1 MIDENKEIEI
11 FETSEIKEINFSNIE
26 DILIVKDEL
35 KPRSK
40 IVNIPS
46 SAIHI
51 ENDVSLLQKKLW
63 FELIY
68 HAFPNMG
75 KEKKVHEIPLSKLR
89 ELLGYDEDTSN
100 DQQLKDAL
108 KKLRDTPVNWNIFNK
123 DKLNAWE
130 SFSLLAGCHIPKN
143 SGVCY
148 YDFSAFLERRF
159 LAMGEEAYVKI
170 DLIISNKFQSK
181 HSLSLYCLAL
191 DYLIIKMGYSE
202 KKFSLEEIRKYLA
215 IKEGEY
221 KLTANFND
229 RVILPAEK
237 EINEISDLK
246 IEILPLKYGRKIAGY
261 KLCMG
266 LKPGRLQE
274 YFERGEQLR
283 DAREK
288 REKEDFNLEENILKK
303 QISEE
308 KKYGKRDLIKIKDP
322 KLKDFFA
329 KYNIAT
335 NTNTFQDKLKEVNL
349 FLEEDKTEKYLL
361 FLAKYTE
368 NEYKKG
374 KISSLS
380 GFFVSTFKSSNQI
393 DNYLNELKNETIKIE
408 ERKRKIELIIENK
421 IKENYETEMST
432 DFDNYL
438 IDNIDNLE
446 DKFIE
451 IVKKYVTKGFAYDYL
466 IIIQNKGI
474 IDKSLLLNYKSHIRL
489 VIINAIKPYQ
499 TELGYKKPTFE
510 DWKIKKI
517 TNEYLIELRNE
528 IEKNS

>member
-1 MIDENKEIEI
+1 MFDESKKIQITEI
-11 FETSEIKEINFSNIE
+11 SEIKFSDIE

-40 IVNIPS
+40 MVNIPS

-51 ENDVSLLQKKLW
+51 ENDISLLEKKLW

-75 KEKKVHEIPLSKLR
+75 KEKKVHEISLSKLR
-89 ELLGYDEDTSN
+89 ESLGYSEDTSN
-100 DQQLKDAL
+100 DQQLKESL
-108 KKLRDTPVNWNIFNK
+108 KKLSKVNINWNIFNK

-130 SFSLLAGCHIPKN
+130 SISLLAGCHIPKN
-143 SGVCY
+143 SGICY
-148 YDFSAFLERRF
+148 YDFTAFLEQRF
-159 LAMGEEAYVKI
+159 LSMGEEAYVKI

-191 DYLIIKMGYSE
+191 DYLILKMGYSE
-202 KKFSLEEIRKYLA
+202 KKFSLDEIRRYLA

-221 KLTANFND
+221 KKIGHFND
-229 RVILPAEK
+229 RVIIPAEK

-246 IEILPLKYGRKIAGY
+246 IEILPLKVGKKIAGY

-274 YFERGEQLR
+274 YFQRGEQLK

-288 REKEDFNLEENILKK
+288 REEEKFNLEKNISKK
-303 QISEE
+303 EISNNETE
-308 KKYGKRDLIKIKDP
+308 KKGIRRELIKIKDQ
-322 KLKDFFA
+322 KLKDFFT

-335 NTNTFQDKLKEVNL
+335 NTDTFQDKQREISLL
-349 FLEEDKTEKYLL
+349 FEDDKAEKYLL
-361 FLAKYTE
+361 FLANYAE
-368 NEYKKG
+368 SEYKKG
-374 KISSLS
+374 RINNLS
-380 GFFVSTFKSSNQI
+380 GFFVAMLKSSNLI
-393 DNYLNELKNETIKIE
+393 DNYLNEIKKEAIKKE
-408 ERKRKIELIIENK
+408 ENK
-421 IKENYETEMST
+421 KKVDSLLEKKLKENYETEMST

-438 IDNIDNLE
+438 IDKIDILE

-451 IVKKYVTKGFAYDYL
+451 IVKTHVTKGFAYDYL
-466 IIIQNKGI
+466 IMSQNKGV
-474 IDKSLLLNYKSHIRL
+474 IDKSLLLNYKSHVRL

-499 TELGYKKPTFE
+499 EELFYKKPTFE
-510 DWKIKKI
+510 DWKEIKI
-517 TNEYLIELRNE
+517 TNEYLTELRNE
-528 IEKNS
+528 IEKGI

>member
-1 MIDENKEIEI
+1 MFDESKKIEI
-11 FETSEIKEINFSNIE
+11 TEISEIKFSDIE
-26 DILIVKDEL
+26 DILIIKDEL

-40 IVNIPS
+40 MVNIPS

-51 ENDVSLLQKKLW
+51 ENDISLLEKKLW

-89 ELLGYDEDTSN
+89 ESLGYSEDTSN
-100 DQQLKDAL
+100 DQQLKESL
-108 KKLRDTPVNWNIFNK
+108 KKLSKVNINWNIFNK

-130 SFSLLAGCHIPKN
+130 SISLLAGCHIPKN

-148 YDFSAFLERRF
+148 YDFSAFLEQRF
-159 LAMGEEAYVKI
+159 LSMGEEAYVKI

-191 DYLIIKMGYSE
+191 DYLILKMGYSE
-202 KKFSLEEIRKYLA
+202 KKFSLAEIRKYLA
-215 IKEGEY
+215 IREGEY

-229 RVILPAEK
+229 RVILPAQK

-246 IEILPLKYGRKIAGY
+246 IEILPLKDGRKIAGY

-288 REKEDFNLEENILKK
+288 REKEKFNLEKNISKE
-303 QISEE
+303 ISNIETE
-308 KKYGKRDLIKIKDP
+308 KKGIRRELIKIKDQ

-335 NTNTFQDKLKEVNL
+335 NTDTFQDKLKEINL
-349 FLEEDKTEKYLL
+349 LFEDDKTENYLL
-361 FLAKYTE
+361 FLASYAE

-374 KISSLS
+374 RISNLS
-380 GFFVSTFKSSNQI
+380 GFFVAMLKSSNLI
-393 DNYLNELKNETIKIE
+393 DNYLNEIKKEAVKKE
-408 ERKRKIELIIENK
+408 ENKRKVDSLLEKKL
-421 IKENYETEMST
+421 KENYETEMST

-438 IDNIDNLE
+438 IDKIDILE

-451 IVKKYVTKGFAYDYL
+451 IVKKHVTKGFAHDYL
-466 IIIQNKGI
+466 IMSQNKGI
-474 IDKSLLLNYKSHIRL
+474 IDKSLLLNYKSHVRL

-499 TELGYKKPTFE
+499 EELFYKKPTFE
-510 DWKIKKI
+510 DWKEIKI
-517 TNEYLIELRNE
+517 TNEYLTELRNE
-528 IEKNS
+528 IEKGI

>member
-1 MIDENKEIEI
+1 MFDKNKEIEI
-11 FETSEIKEINFSNIE
+11 KEISEIKFSDIE
-26 DILIVKDEL
+26 DILIVNDQL

-40 IVNIPS
+40 MVNIPS

-51 ENDVSLLQKKLW
+51 ENDISLLEKKLW

-89 ELLGYDEDTSN
+89 ESLGYSDDTSN
-100 DQQLKDAL
+100 DQKLKESL
-108 KKLRDTPVNWNIFNK
+108 KKLSKTNINWNIFNK

-130 SFSLLAGCHIPKN
+130 SISLLAGCHIPKN

-148 YDFSAFLERRF
+148 YDFTAFLEQRF
-159 LAMGEEAYVKI
+159 LSMGQEAYVKI

-181 HSLSLYCLAL
+181 YSLSLYCLAL
-191 DYLIIKMGYSE
+191 DYLILKMGYSE
-202 KKFSLEEIRKYLA
+202 KKFSLDEIRRYLA

-221 KLTANFND
+221 KKTGHFND
-229 RVILPAEK
+229 RVIIPAEK

-246 IEILPLKYGRKIAGY
+246 IEILPLKDGRKIAGY

-274 YFERGEQLR
+274 YFERGEQLK

-288 REKEDFNLEENILKK
+288 REEEKFNLEKNISKK
-303 QISEE
+303 EISNSETE
-308 KKYGKRDLIKIKDP
+308 KKGIRRELIKIKDQ
-322 KLKDFFA
+322 KLKDFFT

-335 NTNTFQDKLKEVNL
+335 NTDTFQDKQREINL
-349 FLEEDKTEKYLL
+349 LFEDDKAEKYLL
-361 FLAKYTE
+361 FLANYAE
-368 NEYKKG
+368 SEYKKG
-374 KISSLS
+374 RISNLS
-380 GFFVSTFKSSNQI
+380 GFFVAMLKSSNLI
-393 DNYLNELKNETIKIE
+393 DNYLNEIKKEAVRKE
-408 ERKRKIELIIENK
+408 ENKRKVDFLLEKKL
-421 IKENYETEMST
+421 KENYETEMST

-438 IDNIDNLE
+438 IDKIDILE

-451 IVKKYVTKGFAYDYL
+451 IVKTHVTKGFAYDYL
-466 IIIQNKGI
+466 IINQNKGV
-474 IDKSLLLNYKSHIRL
+474 IDKSLLLNYRSHVRL

-499 TELGYKKPTFE
+499 EELFYKKPTFE
-510 DWKIKKI
+510 DWKERKI
-517 TNEYLIELRNE
+517 TNEYLTELRNE
-528 IEKNS
+528 IEKGI